1 MKSKLAWGI
10 LGTGRI
16 AHTFARDLSK
26 SKTGRLVAVG
36 SRTAA
41 AATAFGKEFG
51 IGRCH
56 AGYEALL
63 ADREVEAVYISTPH
77 PMHAEW
83 AIRAAEAGKHILC
96 EKPIG
101 LNHAEAMAVIEAA
114 RRHDV
119 FLMEAFMY
127 RCHPQTARLLEI
139 LRDGAVGEIR
149 WIDAT
154 FAFGAKFDPNHR
166 IYSNALGGGGILD
179 VGCYPISAARL
190 LAGATSG
197 GGFVEPIALKGVG
210 TLAPT
215 GVDEFAAATLRFPEG
230 VLAQVATGVGVALP
244 HRLCVHGT
252 EGRLHVPEPW
262 LPAREGG
269 ESRIIVHAA
278 GSSKPREI
286 VVRTRQPLY
295 AIEADTVATNLERR
309 QAPSP
314 AMSWEDTLGNMRCLD
329 RWREEVG
336 VVYEREKAEAWKLT
350 VARRSLRL
358 PTKPSVPRGEIAGVT
373 KAVSRLIMG
382 CDNQPNLAHASV
394 MFDDF
399 AERGGNAFDTAWLYG
414 RGLQERL
421 LGQWMRNRGA
431 REEMVVIAKGAHT
444 PLCDPRQLRLQL
456 HESLD
461 HLQTDYADLYLMH
474 RDNLEIPAGEFVDAL
489 EEQRRAGRI
498 RAWGVSNWTLPR
510 VEEARRH
517 AERRGI
523 PGPAALSN
531 NLSLARM
538 VAPVWE
544 GALSVSDPES
554 RAWLKRTQMPLLAWS
569 SQARGFFTRGNPKD
583 RRDAELA
590 RCWYSEENF
599 ERLRRT
605 RELARK
611 RKTPPVDLALAWVL
625 RQPFPTFALIGPR
638 TLEET
643 RVSMGALKVELSEKE
658 FRWLD
663 LNDR

>member
-16 AHTFARDLSK
+16 ARTFARDLSK

-36 SRTAA
+36 SRTATA
-41 AATAFGKEFG
+41 AEAFGKEFG
-51 IGRCH
+51 IERRHGR
-56 AGYEALL
+56 YEALL
-63 ADREVEAVYISTPH
+63 ADRAVEAVYISTPH

-83 AIRAAEAGKHILC
+83 AIRAAEAGKHVLC
-96 EKPIG
+96 EKPIAM
-101 LNHAEAMAVIEAA
+101 NHAEAMAVIEAA

-127 RCHPQTARLLEI
+127 RCHPQIARLLEI
-139 LRDGAVGEIR
+139 LRDGTIGEIR
-149 WIDAT
+149 LIEAT
-154 FAFGAKFDPNHR
+154 FAFIASFDPNHR

-210 TLAPT
+210 ILAPT
-215 GVDEFAAATLRFPEG
+215 GVDEFAAATLSFPDG
-230 VLAQVATGVGVALP
+230 VLAHVTTGVGVSLP
-244 HRLCVHGT
+244 QQLCVHGT
-252 EGRLHVPEPW
+252 KGRLHVVEPW
-262 LPAREGG
+262 LPARQGG
-269 ESRIIVHAA
+269 ESRIIVQTTGRAK
-278 GSSKPREI
+278 SREI

-295 AIEADTVATNLERR
+295 AIEADTVAAHLERR

-314 AMSWEDTLGNMRCLD
+314 AMSWADTLGNMRCLD

-336 VVYEREKAEAWKLT
+336 VVYECEKAEAWKLT
-350 VARRSLRL
+350 VARRALRL
-358 PTKPSVPRGEIAGVT
+358 PSETSMPRGEIAGVT

-382 CDNQPNLAHASV
+382 CDNQPNIAHASV

-414 RGLQERL
+414 GGLQERL
-421 LGQWMRNRGA
+421 LGQWMRNRGV
-431 REEMVVIAKGAHT
+431 REEMVVLVKGAHT
-444 PLCDPRQLRLQL
+444 PLCDPRRLCLQL

-461 HLQTDYADLYLMH
+461 RLQTDYADLYLMH
-474 RDNLEIPAGEFVDAL
+474 RDNPEIPVDEFVEAL
-489 EEQRRAGRI
+489 EELRRAGRM
-498 RAWGVSNWTLPR
+498 RAWGFSNWTLAR
-510 VEEARRH
+510 VEEAQKY

-544 GALSVSDPES
+544 GSLSVSDPES
-554 RAWLKRTQMPLLAWS
+554 RAWLKHAQMPLLAWS
-569 SQARGFFTRGNPKD
+569 SQARGFFTRGDPKD
-583 RRDAELA
+583 CRDAEMA

-611 RKTPPVDLALAWVL
+611 RKTSPVDLALAWVL

-658 FRWLD
+658 CRWLD
-663 LNDR
+663 LDDR